1 MFAAST
7 YEEIE
12 QIEKNVENREIVVFL
27 FARSTETDILKEFEY
42 IHYNSAKYCS
52 IYAIGYTDNPEKAKI
67 ETYRKV
73 NAAMEND
80 WYFSMKAFN
89 DFKEK
94 LQDRINW
101 EYSGETELLI
111 LQNNPGGN
119 NILNFQNYVAIDV
132 NKGLREG
139 YIDSFQ
145 RFMESL
151 VRSAKSEVTA
161 KGAIKDVRRNK
172 LSIKDI
178 ISSAITNCQKIPT
191 PLKEIVGD
199 RLFYRCANT
208 LVKQN

>member
-12 QIEKNVENREIVVFL
+12 QIEKNVENMEIVVFL

-73 NAAMEND
+73 DAAMEND

-151 VRSAKSEVTA
+151 VRSAKNEVTA
-161 KGAIKDVRRNK
+161 KGAIKDVRRSK
-172 LSIKDI
+172 LSVKDA

-191 PLKEIVGD
+191 PLKEIIGD